1 MLVNDFGAINVDAGL
16 IRDHDGQTL
25 RLTNGCVCC
34 SLADGFLDTL
44 MRVLAEPEPFD
55 HIVIEASGVG
65 DPGAIA
71 EIALVEPGLV
81 LRGVVVLA
89 DAERLPGL
97 AADPRLGDT
106 LARQIRAADL
116 LVLNKRD
123 LVDASGR
130 AAARDTLAALAPGV
144 PVVETVAAALPAAV
158 FDLSGAGP
166 ERVRPG
172 SSGLRAEAVPH
183 EETFQRLLYR
193 RAGAF
198 DRVGLERALAGMPAS
213 LLRLKG
219 RLRSGR
225 PIRDASASDGRAP
238 LEPVAAAGAR
248 AGRGRARRHRG
259 DRSRSRPGAGRPP
272 RRRAAT
278 PQTPHGDRT
287 RCA

>member
-1 MLVNDFGAINVDAGL
+1 MRRGLPAPATRCPLTVVGGFLGAGKTTLLNRLLAGSQGRYAVLVNDFGAINVDAGL

-123 LVDASGR
+123 LVDEAGR
-130 AAARDTLAALAPGV
+130 AAARDTLAALAPCCRLLRSLGTIAPNGWWATTMRILRGSPSASRCATRSTCR
-144 PVVETVAAALPAAV
+144 PVTTPSLCRRGWVV
-158 FDLSGAGP
+158 LSP
-166 ERVRPG
+166 ITSMSSFSNTG
-172 SSGLRAEAVPH
+172 SSSSPKC
-183 EETFQRLLYR
+183 R
-193 RAGAF
+193 R
-198 DRVGLERALAGMPAS
+198 
-213 LLRLKG
+213 
-219 RLRSGR
+219 
-225 PIRDASASDGRAP
+225 
-238 LEPVAAAGAR
+238 
-248 AGRGRARRHRG
+248 
-259 DRSRSRPGAGRPP
+259 
-272 RRRAAT
+272 
-278 PQTPHGDRT
+278 
-287 RCA
+287 